1 MAEGGG
7 RKNNFA
13 PSTIYHPPSC
23 FKMRIRERLEKTEA
37 RFREL
42 EALMA
47 SPETAQRKFQALNK
61 EMSLLRPI
69 MDTFEQYKKVE
80 REVKGLQHSLAE
92 SHGDEAMKGLIEEE
106 LKTLEEEQ
114 QAREVRLEELF
125 LRDMQPD
132 AARDVIVEVRAGTG
146 GEEAALFVADLF
158 RMYSMYAGDHGLR
171 VEVIDSN
178 PTGIGGF
185 KEIIFGVSGER
196 VFSYFKYES
205 GIHRVQRVP
214 KTEASGRIHTSA
226 VTVAVMPE
234 VEEEE
239 VEIKSDDLRIDVY
252 RASGAG
258 GQHVNK
264 TESAV
269 RITHMPTGFVV
280 ACQDERSQIKNK
292 AKAMRILRA
301 KIFDFLRAK
310 QEAEQAQHRKEQ
322 VGSGDR
328 SGKIRTYNYPDNR
341 LTDHRIGLTLYS
353 LGQILDGRLDP
364 VVEAL
369 AEGEKVRLLTTL

>member
-1 MAEGGG
+1 
-7 RKNNFA
+7 
-13 PSTIYHPPSC
+13 
-23 FKMRIRERLEKTEA
+23 MRIRGRLEKTEE

-42 EALMA
+42 EVLLA
-47 SPETAQRKFQALNK
+47 SPETVRDRNKFQSLSK

-69 MDTFEQYKKVE
+69 METFEQYKRTEKE
-80 REVKGLQHSLAE
+80 IESLRHSLAE
-92 SHGDEAMKGLIEEE
+92 SHGDDAMKGLIDEE
-106 LKTLEEEQ
+106 LKTLEGEQ
-114 QAREVRLEELF
+114 AKREGKLEDLF
-125 LRDMQPD
+125 LRGTEPN
-132 AARDVIVEVRAGTG
+132 AARDVIVEIRAGTG
-146 GEEAALFVADLF
+146 GEEAALFAADLY

-171 VEVIDSN
+171 VEVMDLS

-185 KEIIFGVSGER
+185 KEIIFGVSGEQ
-196 VFSYFKYES
+196 SYGCFKYES

-226 VTVAVMPE
+226 VTVAVLPE
-234 VEEEE
+234 VAEEE
-239 VEIKSDDLRIDVY
+239 VEIQPNDLRIDVY

-280 ACQDERSQIKNK
+280 ACQDERSQQKNK

-301 KIFDFLRAK
+301 KIFDFLREK
-310 QEAEQAQHRKEQ
+310 QEAEVAKNRKEQ

-341 LTDHRIGLTLYS
+341 VTDHRIGLTLHS
-353 LGQILDGRLDP
+353 LAQILDGQLDTL
-364 VVEAL
+364 VQAL
-369 AEGEKVRLLTTL
+369 AEDEKVRRLTTL

>member
-1 MAEGGG
+1 
-7 RKNNFA
+7 
-13 PSTIYHPPSC
+13 
-23 FKMRIRERLEKTEA
+23 MRIRERLEKTEA
-37 RFREL
+37 RFHEIQ
-42 EALMA
+42 ALLA
-47 SPETAQRKFQALNK
+47 SPDTARSRFQALSK
-61 EMSLLRPI
+61 EMSLQKPI
-69 MDTFEQYKKVE
+69 IELFEKYKRTEKE
-80 REVKGLQHSLAE
+80 IRDLKHGLEGSR
-92 SHGDEAMKGLIEEE
+92 GDEAMKDLITEE
-106 LKTLEEEQ
+106 LGSLEASQKESE
-114 QAREVRLEELF
+114 RKLEELF

-132 AARDVIVEVRAGTG
+132 AARDVIVEIRAGTG

-171 VEVIDSN
+171 VEVIDTN

-185 KEIIFGVSGER
+185 KEIIFGVTGDH
-196 VFSYFKYES
+196 VFSFFKYES

-226 VTVAVMPE
+226 VTVAVLPE

-239 VEIKSDDLRIDVY
+239 IEIQPNDLRIDVY

-280 ACQDERSQIKNK
+280 ACQDERSQQKNK

-301 KIFDFLRAK
+301 KIFDFRRAQ
-310 QEAEQAQHRKEQ
+310 QEAEVAKNRKEQ
-322 VGSGDR
+322 IGSGDR

-341 LTDHRIGLTLYS
+341 ISDHRIGLTLYN
-353 LGQILDGRLDP
+353 LNQVLDGKLDP
-364 VVEAL
+364 VVQAL
-369 AEGEKVRLLTTL
+369 AEDEKVRLLTTL